1 MIKQVLRKSLNT
13 VKEHIDKSNF
23 QKNLIFSLVI
33 FPFLF
38 VPYIIIDIL
47 VHLSNNQEYFKLLSS
62 ISHIFLMFFVTAISL
77 YAILS
82 IPLTSNSC
90 RKSSFRKISKVII
103 YFLVFFYI
111 LSHHININISKWTL
125 LGIFMRFF
133 YVFLLFHIN

>member
-1 MIKQVLRKSLNT
+1 M
-13 VKEHIDKSNF
+13 
-23 QKNLIFSLVI
+23 
-33 FPFLF
+33 
-38 VPYIIIDIL
+38 PYIIIDIL

-111 LSHHININISKWTL
+111 LSHHINIDISKMDL
-125 LGIFMRFF
+125 LAFLCAFFMFF
-133 YVFLLFHIN
+133 IISYKLTEKIMKVCNGYLMKNQITMKV

>member
-1 MIKQVLRKSLNT
+1 MIKQVLRKSLHT

-62 ISHIFLMFFVTAISL
+62 TYIFNVLCN
-77 YAILS
+77 
-82 IPLTSNSC
+82 SNKFI
-90 RKSSFRKISKVII
+90 R
-103 YFLVFFYI
+103 YTFYTF
-111 LSHHININISKWTL
+111 NI
-125 LGIFMRFF
+125 
-133 YVFLLFHIN
+133 

>member
-62 ISHIFLMFFVTAISL
+62 ISH
-77 YAILS
+77 
-82 IPLTSNSC
+82 
-90 RKSSFRKISKVII
+90 
-103 YFLVFFYI
+103 
-111 LSHHININISKWTL
+111 
-125 LGIFMRFF
+125 
-133 YVFLLFHIN
+133 

>member
-62 ISHIFLMFFVTAISL
+62 
-77 YAILS
+77 
-82 IPLTSNSC
+82 
-90 RKSSFRKISKVII
+90 
-103 YFLVFFYI
+103 
-111 LSHHININISKWTL
+111 
-125 LGIFMRFF
+125 
-133 YVFLLFHIN
+133 